1 MNEADNKQRA
11 RGVDSLLNAETVKY
25 FSMEAWEVDKYRE
38 SVLDYQG
45 TGTYLSIC
53 MEAWEVEKYR
63 ESVVYQGIYLSIC
76 MEAWEVDKYRES
88 VLDYHGI

>member
-25 FSMEAWEVDKYRE
+25 FSMEAWEVEKYKE

-45 TGTYLSIC
+45 MTDKHFSFSENIPGSEDLDPAYFTGIQYQGTYSRSLFFF
-53 MEAWEVEKYR
+53 VHVPLKH
-63 ESVVYQGIYLSIC
+63 V
-76 MEAWEVDKYRES
+76 
-88 VLDYHGI
+88 